1 MRTNQEKPVN
11 EGEQGVGVCSSQE
24 AVGKVKVFV
33 FLFDLFSLKFFFVC
47 YILDQ
52 VLHCNLSL
60 GRNKN

>member
-33 FLFDLFSLKFFFVC
+33 FLFDLVSLKFFFVC

-60 GRNKN
+60 GKNKK